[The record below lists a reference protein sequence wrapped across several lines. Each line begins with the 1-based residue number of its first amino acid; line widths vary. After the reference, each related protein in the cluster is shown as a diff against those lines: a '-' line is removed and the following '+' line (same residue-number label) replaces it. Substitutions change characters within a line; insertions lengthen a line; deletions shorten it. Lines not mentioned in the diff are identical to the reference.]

1 VVAQTTSGE
10 DGAVE
15 PLSVWKVELEQGLAQ
30 HDVAGTL
37 ELDDGALRFTPD
49 EGEGSADIALGAIAR
64 VRRLRLTPVM
74 VIRWDDGG
82 TIRETAYYLA
92 RPPPLHGDTRNDR
105 DTDVTIGNRR
115 FPTTRRMQQR
125 RNSTYLADAGTTFK
139 PLLKR
144 WVAAIDEAR
153 SGSA

>member
-1 VVAQTTSGE
+1 M
-10 DGAVE
+10 
-15 PLSVWKVELEQGLAQ
+15 WKVELEHGLAQ

-37 ELDDGALRFTPD
+37 ELEDGMLRFTAE
-49 EGEGSADIALGAIAR
+49 EGEGTADISIPAIVR

-74 VIRWDDGG
+74 VVRWDDSG
-82 TIRETAYYLA
+82 TIRETAYYVA
-92 RPPPLHGDTRNDR
+92 KPPPLHGGTRRDR
-105 DTDVTIGNRR
+105 DTDVKVGNRR

-139 PLLKR
+139 PLLER

-153 SGSA
+153 SGSS